1 MSEQLYSSLNNLS
14 LSENETRIP
23 NYVHEDLKYL
33 AKCYTNNIT
42 EFDFSSNIDA
52 MMADDICYIQEY
64 PTYKILYKI
73 TKQYVQNF
81 SKDIKID
88 QSLLQTYLDYYI
100 EQLS

>member
-1 MSEQLYSSLNNLS
+1 MSEQLYHSLNNLS
-14 LSENETRIP
+14 LSDNEIHIP
-23 NYVHEDLKYL
+23 DYVDKDLKYL

-42 EFDFSSNIDA
+42 DFDFSSNIDA
-52 MMADDICYIQEY
+52 MMSDDICYIQEY

-73 TKQYVQNF
+73 IKQYVQNL

-88 QSLLQTYLDYYI
+88 RSLLQTYLDYYI